1 MPGSSRTPRT
11 PRERADRRSAG
22 SGSGQEPAADARA
35 PGVQWRRAVVLAL
48 PVLYVAVTAVRTS
61 EGSPRAWLAIA
72 TGIAV
77 ALLGAVARPGEL
89 PAHARARA
97 WTTASLSLAVATLAL
112 TDRLAAV
119 ALARE
124 VALLGAALAALR
136 AVGAIDP
143 DAGLAARA
151 SDAIAARGVAP
162 RTILLGA
169 TAVTVVAWGAAIL
182 VDALAWSSGAA
193 SPGEAGGS
201 LYASAG
207 GAASLFAVGAAALLV
222 AGVRRFELGA
232 PPRALACAA
241 AVGAGLLVAIALAVT
256 TNVHADAAVALGA
269 SATFPVVIRVAR
281 AKDAAVVAARGRRAL
296 TLLLYG
302 GPVAALAALAA
313 EGRMPGAGLVT
324 LGVALATLAIG
335 AAAGKLEEPLLPV
348 GGALLD
354 ALADATRAAHDRE
367 SRAAIAKALG
377 RLREAAGTG
386 APSPELW
393 MLHPTRIFTVDAAG
407 YLQERD
413 GELPPLLLDVASTEP
428 HLTVRVEVLRALEV
442 RRADLRPL
450 LRWLEDRGALFATL
464 VAEGDEPDGVVLVPA
479 GTRSDPLTI
488 DEVAAAST
496 FAASFVAV
504 CQARS
509 ARERHLGRERALK
522 EQIDALDDELA
533 RVRHASSLDASRNVL
548 ASTRLARPATV
559 GIYSAASRM
568 AYDALER
575 RVQRDAPAVVVARA
589 GIDPVPFVARA
600 HLAGPRKEAPL
611 VVVDGTSSREH
622 DLERWRDPT
631 SSPLALAD
639 RGMLL
644 LVDGAALPRDV
655 QVLVARAL
663 TERRPPW
670 ERATP
675 LDVVPALTA
684 TRAPEVLAEEGLLAP
699 ELFARFEDA
708 EPVVLPGL
716 HERAEDLF
724 SIVADRLAREGLR
737 VRGRPVGIDAAAFA
751 RLVEHPF
758 EGEDAELATIV
769 SRLVARVD
777 GDVVR
782 AVDLDA
788 IGLAAARDADRD
800 ADADTGA
807 DPRDGERGPRPVS
820 SASARARR
828 RS

>member
-1 MPGSSRTPRT
+1 MDRHRD
-11 PRERADRRSAG
+11 RNRADDGRRP
-22 SGSGQEPAADARA
+22 EPEPTADARV
-35 PGVQWRRAVVLAL
+35 PRVRWRRAVLLSL
-48 PVLYVAVTAVRTS
+48 PVLYVAVTAARTA
-61 EGSPRAWLAIA
+61 EASPRAWLAIA
-72 TGIAV
+72 TGLAV
-77 ALLGAVARPGEL
+77 ALLGATPRAGDL
-89 PAHARARA
+89 PADRRAHRARA
-97 WTTASLSLAVATLAL
+97 WTTVALSLAVSSLAL
-112 TDRLAAV
+112 TERFAPVAA
-119 ALARE
+119 ARE
-124 VALLGAALAALR
+124 IALLGATLSALR
-136 AVGAIDP
+136 AIGAIDP

-151 SDAIAARGVAP
+151 SEAIAARGVAP
-162 RTILLGA
+162 RTILLA
-169 TAVTVVAWGAAIL
+169 ASAVTAVAWGAAIL
-182 VDALAWSSGAA
+182 EDSLAWSAGGA
-193 SPGEAGGS
+193 SPAGGS
-201 LYASAG
+201 MFASAG

-222 AGVRRFELGA
+222 AGVRRLELGA
-232 PPRALACAA
+232 PPRALAAAA
-241 AVGAGLLVAIALAVT
+241 AVGAGLLVAIALAIT
-256 TNVHADAAVALGA
+256 TTVRADGAVALGA
-269 SATFPVVIRVAR
+269 AASLPIVIRVSR
-281 AKDAAVVAARGRRAL
+281 AKDAAVVAAWGRRAL

-313 EGRMPGAGLVT
+313 EGGLPGAGLVT
-324 LGVALATLAIG
+324 LAIALATMGIG

-348 GGALLD
+348 NGALLD
-354 ALADATRAAHDRE
+354 ALAEATRAAHDRE

-377 RLREAAGTG
+377 RLREAAGHG

-413 GELPPLLLDVASTEP
+413 GEVPPLLLDLAHSEP
-428 HLTVRVEVLRALEV
+428 HRTVRVEVLRALEV

-479 GTRSDPLTI
+479 GTRSDPLVI
-488 DEVAAAST
+488 DEVSAANT
-496 FAASFVAV
+496 FAAAFVAV

-509 ARERHLGRERALK
+509 ARERHLGRERALR

-533 RVRHASSLDASRNVL
+533 RVRHASALDASRHVL

-575 RVQRDAPAVVVARA
+575 RVQRDAPVVVVARA

-600 HLAGPRKEAPL
+600 HLAGPRKEGPL

-622 DLERWRDPT
+622 DLERWRDER

-639 RGMLL
+639 RGLLL
-644 LVDGAALPRDV
+644 LVDGAALPREV
-655 QVLVARAL
+655 QVLVARSLA
-663 TERRPPW
+663 ERRAPW
-670 ERATP
+670 ERAMP
-675 LDVVPALTA
+675 LDVAPALTA
-684 TRAPEVLAEEGLLAP
+684 TRTPAVLAEEGLLAP

-708 EPVVLPGL
+708 EPIALPGL
-716 HERAEDLF
+716 HERSEDLF

-737 VRGRPVGIDAAAFA
+737 VRGRPVGIDSAAFA

-758 EGEDAELATIV
+758 EGEDAELASIV
-769 SRLVARVD
+769 SRLVARAE

-782 AVDLDA
+782 AADVEA
-788 IGLAAARDADRD
+788 IGIAATRDDSDDDAASGSE
-800 ADADTGA
+800 ADAGSRT
-807 DPRDGERGPRPVS
+807 RGPRAIS
-820 SASARARR
+820 SASAPARR